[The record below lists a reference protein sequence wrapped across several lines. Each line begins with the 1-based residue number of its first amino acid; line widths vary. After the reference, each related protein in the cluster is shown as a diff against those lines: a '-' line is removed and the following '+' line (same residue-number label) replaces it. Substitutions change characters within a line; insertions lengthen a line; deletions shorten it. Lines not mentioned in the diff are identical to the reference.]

1 MAENIHR
8 KIIKVVYFYVLYQ
21 TSASMCNFVLY
32 FIFIFY
38 ILFHQKYNEIFLML
52 LVIWN
57 K

>member
-52 LVIWN
+52 LVI
-57 K
+57 